1 MLRVV
6 DFVVEY
12 NSSKLR
18 LSLPSRREPTVGS
31 SASTSTST
39 SPAKL
44 QWPSWSNRRA
54 FGFSTK
60 GNNHNNRKS
69 KKAKRSGQT
78 EQQQQL
84 EDYVFLEDLLR
95 LLQAKFTLPGGHR
108 TAQAAKQQPHSLSTT
123 VTNYKVQI
131 YNASGE
137 LAFEVLFRHDGRI
150 LNMLTSGQDCSSSS
164 ASTSTSTS
172 ASGAHIFSSPYGIRQ
187 CLVAHSSA
195 FGVEVAQEVPAK
207 AKVFSRSYLHLFKE
221 TLNLAT
227 QLTPTSALTAP
238 SPSPSHSL
246 PSSSSSASVVDDNN
260 NNSSEVNEEKE
271 EKDSSSPKVLKLT
284 KSLDYEEDFEEY
296 EEVKKKKKG
305 KRRRPLPKFEHLPES
320 RLDASFGAFSDEE
333 KEENEEDLEKDWD
346 KKADMGE
353 DFDWASPLAG
363 GSSFP
368 PGLSSLLAA
377 TAATTSAISGAG
389 GKRKSSQ
396 WRPVGSN
403 AHFDDYDY
411 DEEVEEEIVCMD
423 LNDLEVPNYDD
434 PELDFGELS
443 SVEVARGEQRRRR
456 NRARNRARNRNNNGS
471 PQRPLPDTEGQL
483 SDSSE
488 SSSSSSGSYG
498 GSYGGAHHNRR
509 SMSTIFS
516 ASGSVH
522 SLLSSEELAEV
533 KKVAISSSSSS
544 KSSSSSSEEGGGK
557 RMKKR
562 EKKKVPTPSSSSFTS
577 MAKSQSGRS
586 LTQGSSSASL
596 ASSSVS
602 YASVAASAAA
612 SSSGQQ
618 QQQQQKFIDP
628 YEHQESLQG
637 LHENSLLDPENR
649 DIVYTQT
656 VEIVSDT
663 EGEEEIVV
671 VPPVPLNPSQ
681 PPQQPSVPGPGG
693 PGPVRGGGF
702 PSKGGQNSTVAA
714 TPQQPQQP
722 EQQQPPEFD
731 VLLSRLPLADVAATQ
746 AYLQQHLLLRRADI
760 RRREAL
766 VRRMEAVLKRHGL
779 PCQLYIFGST
789 KNGLGLRTSS
799 DIDIFIQVKK
809 KVVAAGGQR
818 KENQKEEEEKEV
830 AIDESH
836 LTFGSV
842 QRVLEATDRILS
854 DDQSYLEEVAGEEGV
869 KARIT
874 MSTICHRHMR
884 VPLTRMK
891 IYLQNRAPNSIS
903 SMLQC
908 DLNANNAL
916 GIANTR
922 LLRFLGRFEPRFHLL
937 NVLLRYWAKT
947 EALLNRPD
955 ALSSY
960 ALSNL
965 LLFFFQ
971 ARRPHPLLP
980 PVDYF
985 VRLNDALPGAR
996 RKIVNDWRCDFCR
1009 DPAQIAWRT
1018 ENQESVGQLLVGFF
1032 RFYAAFDFG
1041 SVKISTRNG
1050 RLWRLRAGNRG
1061 QQENEQEFG
1070 GGGRGGRG
1078 RGRRGRGRGGGD
1090 RNSRHLPYVHIM
1102 DPFELNHNLTAR
1114 MRPQMYEKMMKEFG
1128 RAGERYARYLDT

>member
-18 LSLPSRREPTVGS
+18 LSLPSRREPTVDS
-31 SASTSTST
+31 SASTSTSP

-44 QWPSWSNRRA
+44 QWPSWSNRRPV
-54 FGFSTK
+54 GFSTK

-69 KKAKRSGQT
+69 KKAKRSGQA
-78 EQQQQL
+78 EQQQL
-84 EDYVFLEDLLR
+84 EDYVFLEDLLC

-108 TAQAAKQQPHSLSTT
+108 TAQAAKQQQPHSLSTT

-150 LNMLTSGQDCSSSS
+150 LNLLTSGQDCSSSS

-284 KSLDYEEDFEEY
+284 KNLDYEEDFEEY

-368 PGLSSLLAA
+368 PGLSSLPPPPPPPARSAA
-377 TAATTSAISGAG
+377 PAASASPPSGA
-389 GKRKSSQ
+389 
-396 WRPVGSN
+396 PVGSN

-411 DEEVEEEIVCMD
+411 DDEEGDEVEEEEIVCMD

-456 NRARNRARNRNNNGS
+456 NRARNRARNRNNNNGS

-544 KSSSSSSEEGGGK
+544 KSSSSSEEGGGK

-602 YASVAASAAA
+602 YASVAASATA
-612 SSSGQQ
+612 SSSGQQQ

-663 EGEEEIVV
+663 EGRRRNCGAVQDRFVEEDFQVKE
-671 VPPVPLNPSQ
+671 
-681 PPQQPSVPGPGG
+681 
-693 PGPVRGGGF
+693 VRT
-702 PSKGGQNSTVAA
+702 PRLLQ

-971 ARRPHPLLP
+971 ARRPHPAPPPGGLLCPAERFPSWRPAEDRQRLAVRLLP
-980 PVDYF
+980 RPRPDC
-985 VRLNDALPGAR
+985 LAHGEPG
-996 RKIVNDWRCDFCR
+996 
-1009 DPAQIAWRT
+1009 
-1018 ENQESVGQLLVGFF
+1018 EVGQLLVGFF

-1070 GGGRGGRG
+1070 GGGRGVEDVAEEDVDEEG
-1078 RGRRGRGRGGGD
+1078 
-1090 RNSRHLPYVHIM
+1090 
-1102 DPFELNHNLTAR
+1102 LNHNLTAR